1 MARILLADDGIVFD
15 GTSLEVGPLGGVESS
30 VVNLMTELA
39 KRGHEVHVR
48 NNCANQLDYKG
59 VSWRPI
65 AEAWPKQV
73 DLIHLSRE
81 LHSDIAA
88 LAEF

>member
-15 GTSLEVGPLGGVESS
+15 GTSLEAGPLGGVESS

-48 NNCANQLDYKG
+48 NNCPNQLNYKG
-59 VSWRPI
+59 VL
-65 AEAWPKQV
+65 EFLMEQY
-73 DLIHLSRE
+73 IHSQ
-81 LHSDIAA
+81 LHHSNNF
-88 LAEF
+88 LH